1 MAVTP
6 LCILRLP
13 TASRILAAVGTL
25 SRWVTFLEKYL
36 LSLFFFFFAFREI
49 EVLLARLPLF
59 AEQRTLA
66 VGTTGLF
73 AIVVKHVLLLA
84 FTSFAGAALLLN
96 RPAVRPPQS
105 LRDVGIPLL
114 GTFFQYALAFHT
126 VVPRVLTH
134 NLMPV
139 GYRNEAAV
147 AALVVSLVGYAIA
160 AWSVLSLGR
169 SFSLLV
175 AVRNVVHGGP
185 YRYVRH
191 PMYLGYILGFVG
203 ITLGAFC
210 LFSIALTP
218 AYVAVTIYRARL
230 EEEALDHYSAEY
242 HAYAARTG
250 FLLPRLHAAAG

>member
-1 MAVTP
+1 M
-6 LCILRLP
+6 
-13 TASRILAAVGTL
+13 L
-25 SRWVTFLEKYL
+25 SRAVTFLEKYL
-36 LSLFFFFFAFREI
+36 LSLFFMCFAFQEI
-49 EVLLARLPLF
+49 RVLFVRLPLF
-59 AEQRTLA
+59 AEQRALA
-66 VGTTGLF
+66 LGSTGLF

-84 FTSFAGAALLLN
+84 FTFFAGATLLMN

-105 LRDVGIPLL
+105 VRDVGIPLL
-114 GTFFQYALAFHT
+114 ATFFQYTFALHA

-139 GYRNEAAV
+139 EYRNEAAA
-147 AALVVSLVGYAIA
+147 AALVVSVAGYGIA

-191 PMYLGYILGFVG
+191 PMYLGYILSFVG
-203 ITLGAFC
+203 IMIGAFSV
-210 LFSIALTP
+210 FSIALTA
-218 AYVAVTIYRARL
+218 AYVGVTIYRATL
-230 EEEALDHYSAEY
+230 EENALGGYSGEY

-250 FLLPRLHAAAG
+250 FLLPRLRAAAG